1 MLTRYGPGNGLYGA
15 KKMRNDS
22 IGFFWDD
29 TPPPKPPKAVTLKRM
44 PPKPTWLEP
53 DYLPGLEEALL
64 FAAGIGPIQHM
75 TVEEIMQAHINNEEM
90 ILDVE
95 CYSNYFLAMF
105 MSTKSRKVAFVE
117 ATEDTPLDRAKLSW
131 LLSGFTSIGFNSI
144 SYDIPMCRIAL
155 TGASTEKLKECSDKI
170 IQEEIRGSDVARAM
184 KAPAVKH
191 DHIDLIE
198 VAPLFAGLKTYAGRM
213 HSKKMQDLP
222 FHPATRLNAGQL
234 AITRYYCANDC
245 TNTLDMREYL
255 REQIDLRVELSNQ
268 YKVDLRSKSD
278 AQIAEAVIGSEL
290 EGILGYRP
298 KRPTIEV
305 GTVYKYR
312 VPDFLKFQTPLMNWA
327 LDTIRRADFIVDYT
341 GSIGLPP
348 EVKDLDLTI
357 ANSIYRMGIG
367 GLHSSESCQAHHT
380 NKDYIIIDK
389 DVTSYYP
396 FIILNQQLFPS
407 HLGPAFLRVFGGIV
421 QRRVDAKRMGMAVTA
436 DSLKIVVNGTF
447 GKLGS
452 KWSIFYS
459 PDLLIQTTVT
469 GQLSLLMLI
478 ERLELAGI
486 NVVSANTDGIVIK
499 VPRKALELFNAIV
512 AQWEQETNFQ
522 TEETRYMAL
531 YSRDVNNY
539 IAIKQKEVKNADGT
553 VSWIEEPDG
562 TKNKGAYANP
572 WASKKNLA
580 MRMHKNPT
588 TTICVE
594 AVEAFLTKGVPV
606 EQTIHADKDITK
618 FVTVRSVRGGAVKV
632 WNRTLPDHSSQ
643 EELVRMA
650 GFSPWYGDS
659 WKHAEASDRGATTF
673 EGAYNQAVSM
683 LSEPGAC
690 DYIGKSVRWYYGKNV
705 EGEMVYATTGNKVPR
720 SDGAVPLMELN
731 DNFPEDLDHDWYV
744 EEARRIL
751 VQIAAMP
758 AEAA

>member
-1 MLTRYGPGNGLYGA
+1 M
-15 KKMRNDS
+15 
-22 IGFFWDD
+22 
-29 TPPPKPPKAVTLKRM
+29 KRM
-44 PPKPTWLEP
+44 PPKPTWLDP
-53 DYLPGLEEALL
+53 SYLPGLEEALL
-64 FAAGIGPIQHM
+64 FAAGRGPVQQM
-75 TVEEIMQAHINNEEM
+75 TMEELMQAHINNEEL
-90 ILDVE
+90 IVDVE
-95 CYSNYFLAMF
+95 CYPNYFLAMF
-105 MSTKSRKVAFVE
+105 MSTKSRKVTYVE
-117 ATEDTPLDRAKLSW
+117 MTADTPLDRAKLSW
-131 LLSGFTSIGFNSI
+131 LLTGFTTFGFNSI

-155 TGASTEKLKECSDKI
+155 SGATTTELKECSDKI
-170 IQEEIRGSDVARAM
+170 IVEQIRGSDVARGK
-184 KAPAVKH
+184 KAPSLKH

-222 FHPATRLNAGQL
+222 FHPATFLSFAQI

-268 YKVDLRSKSD
+268 YRVDLRSKSD

-312 VPDFLKFQTPLMNWA
+312 IPDFLKFDTPLMNWA
-327 LDTIRRADFIVDYT
+327 LNIIRQADFVVDHT

-367 GLHSSESCQAHHT
+367 GLHSSESTQAHHT
-380 NKDYIIIDK
+380 DKDYVIIDK

-396 FIILNQQLFPS
+396 FIILNQGLFPS

-421 QRRVDAKRMGMAVTA
+421 QRRVEAKKMGMAVTA

-499 VPRKALELFNAIV
+499 VPRKGIEVFNAII
-512 AQWEQETNFQ
+512 AQWEQDTNFQ

-539 IAIKQKEVKNADGT
+539 IAIKQKEVKNADGSIT
-553 VSWIEEPDG
+553 WVEEPDG

-606 EQTIHADKDITK
+606 EKTIYADNDITK
-618 FVTVRSVRGGAVKV
+618 FVTVRSVKGGAVKV
-632 WNRTLPDHSSQ
+632 WNRTLPEHSSK

-650 GFSPWYGDS
+650 GFRPWYGDS
-659 WKHAEASDRGATTF
+659 WKHEDASDRGAMTF
-673 EGAYNQAVSM
+673 DNAYEVAKSI

-705 EGEMVYATTGNKVPR
+705 EGELVYGMTGNKVPR
-720 SDGAVPLMELN
+720 SDGAVPYMELN
-731 DNFPEDLDHDWYV
+731 DNFPADIDHEWYV

-751 VQIAAMP
+751 VQIAAIEE
-758 AEAA
+758 EAA

>member
-1 MLTRYGPGNGLYGA
+1 
-15 KKMRNDS
+15 MRNDS

-29 TPPPKPPKAVTLKRM
+29 TPPPKPPKAVAMKRV
-44 PPKPTWLEP
+44 PPKPTWLAPE
-53 DYLPGLEEALL
+53 YLPGLAEALL
-64 FAAGIGPIQHM
+64 FEKGLGPVQHM
-75 TVEEIMQAHINNEEM
+75 SVEELMQAHINNEEM

-95 CYSNYFLAMF
+95 CYRNYFLAMF
-105 MSTKSRKVAFVE
+105 MSTKTRKVTYVE
-117 ATEDTPLDRAKLSW
+117 STPDNPLDRAKLSW
-131 LLSGFTSIGFNSI
+131 LLTLFTSFGFNSI
-144 SYDIPMCRIAL
+144 NYDIPMCRIAL

-170 IQEEIRGSDVARAM
+170 IVEEMRGSDVARAM

-222 FHPATRLNAGQL
+222 FHPAIELTPHQIS
-234 AITRYYCANDC
+234 ITRYYCANDC

-268 YKVDLRSKSD
+268 YRVDLRSKSD

-290 EGILGYRP
+290 EAILGYRP
-298 KRPTIEV
+298 KRPKIEI

-312 VPDFLKFQTPLMNWA
+312 IPDFLKFSTPLMNWA
-327 LDTIRRADFIVDYT
+327 LDIIRRADFVVDHT

-367 GLHSSESCQAHHT
+367 GLHSSESTQAHHT
-380 NKDYIIIDK
+380 DKDYVIIDK

-396 FIILNQQLFPS
+396 FIILNQGLFPS

-421 QRRVDAKRMGMAVTA
+421 QRRVGAKKMGMAVTA

-452 KWSIFYS
+452 MWSIFYS
-459 PDLLIQTTVT
+459 PDLLIQTTIT

-499 VPRKALELFNAIV
+499 VPRRAMDLFNAIV
-512 AQWEQETNFQ
+512 KQWETDTNFN

-539 IAIKQKEVKNADGT
+539 IAVKQKEVKNEDGSI
-553 VSWIEEPDG
+553 SWIEEPDG
-562 TKNKGAYANP
+562 TKNKGAYSNP
-572 WASKKNLA
+572 WASKKNIA

-594 AVEAFLTKGVPV
+594 AVEAFLTKGVPI
-606 EQTIHADKDITK
+606 EQTIMSDKDVTK

-632 WNRTLPDHSSQ
+632 WNRTLPEHSSE
-643 EELVRMA
+643 EELVRRA
-650 GFSPWYGDS
+650 GFQPWYGDS
-659 WKHAEASDRGATTF
+659 WLMKGASDRTATTF
-673 EGAYNQAVSM
+673 AGAYKQAVAL
-683 LSEPGAC
+683 LSEPGLC

-705 EGEMVYATTGNKVPR
+705 EGELVYASTGNKVPR
-720 SDGAVPLMELN
+720 SDGAVPYMELN
-731 DNFPEDLDHDWYV
+731 DNFPEDIDHDWYV
-744 EEARRIL
+744 TEARRIL

>member
-1 MLTRYGPGNGLYGA
+1 M
-15 KKMRNDS
+15 
-22 IGFFWDD
+22 
-29 TPPPKPPKAVTLKRM
+29 
-44 PPKPTWLEP
+44 
-53 DYLPGLEEALL
+53 EEL
-64 FAAGIGPIQHM
+64 
-75 TVEEIMQAHINNEEM
+75 MQAHINNEEL
-90 ILDVE
+90 IVDVE
-95 CYSNYFLAMF
+95 CYPNYFLAMF
-105 MSTKSRKVAFVE
+105 MSTKTRKVVYVE
-117 ATEDTPLDRAKLSW
+117 KTEDSDLDRAKLSW
-131 LLSGFTSIGFNSI
+131 LLTGFTTFGFNSI

-155 TGASTEKLKECSDKI
+155 GGATCMELKECSDKI
-170 IQEEIRGSDVARAM
+170 IVEQIRGKDVARGK
-184 KAPAVKH
+184 KAPSLKH

-213 HSKKMQDLP
+213 HSRKMQDLP
-222 FHPATRLNAGQL
+222 FHPSTFLSFSQI

-268 YKVDLRSKSD
+268 YRVDLRSKSD

-298 KRPTIEV
+298 KKPEIAV

-312 VPDFLKFQTPLMNWA
+312 IPDFLKFQTPLMNWA
-327 LDTIRRADFIVDYT
+327 LNIIRHADFVVDHD

-348 EVKDLDLTI
+348 EVKDLDITI

-367 GLHSSESCQAHHT
+367 GLHSSESKQAHHT
-380 NKDYIIIDK
+380 DDNYIIIDK

-396 FIILNQQLFPS
+396 FIILNQGLFPS

-478 ERLELAGI
+478 ESLELAGI

-499 VPRKALELFNAIV
+499 VPRRGIDVFNAIV
-512 AQWEQETNFQ
+512 AQWESATNFQ

-539 IAIKQKEVKNADGT
+539 IAIKQKEVKNEDGSIT
-553 VSWIEEPDG
+553 WVEEPDG
-562 TKNKGAYANP
+562 SKNKGAYANP
-572 WASKKNLA
+572 WASKKNIA

-594 AVEAFLTKGVPV
+594 AVEAFLMKGVPI
-606 EQTIHADKDITK
+606 EQTIHAANDITK
-618 FVTVRSVRGGAVKV
+618 FVTVRSVKGGAVKV
-632 WNRTLPDHSSQ
+632 WNRTLPEHSSQ

-650 GFSPWYGDS
+650 GFAPWYGDS
-659 WKHAEASDRGATTF
+659 WLLKGESDRCATTF
-673 EGAYNQAVSM
+673 ESAYRQAVSM

-705 EGEMVYATTGNKVPR
+705 EGELVYATTGNKVPR
-720 SDGAVPLMELN
+720 SDGAVPYMELN
-731 DNFPEDLDHDWYV
+731 DNFPEDIDHDWYV

-751 VQIAAMP
+751 VQIAAIP
-758 AEAA
+758 EEAA